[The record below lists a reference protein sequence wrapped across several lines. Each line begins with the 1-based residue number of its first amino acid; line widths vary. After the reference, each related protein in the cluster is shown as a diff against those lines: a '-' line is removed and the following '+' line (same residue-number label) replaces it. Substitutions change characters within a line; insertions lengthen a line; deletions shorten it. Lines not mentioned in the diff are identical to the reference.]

1 MKLLRFFFLFSLL
14 VSTSSCIESTKQWFG
29 KAKKRLL
36 ILETNPSNA
45 EVSFYNVDSK
55 KFEVL
60 GRTPIEIDIDEIVK
74 INKSPKAIS
83 LMVSKKGYVKENLL
97 APLRG
102 YSHLYYTVN
111 MDAVKWW
118 VDPNDEN
125 ASYIV
130 HYLGTSVREVYSLIR
145 IKQLDVAM
153 GQVDKLLDQFP
164 GIPIFHDIK
173 GSIYLLKGDKQKAIA
188 EYQRSLQLR
197 PDNPDTLKK
206 LMDLKVAVPFT
217 KGSKKKL

>member
-83 LMVSKKGYVKENLL
+83 LMV
-97 APLRG
+97 
-102 YSHLYYTVN
+102 
-111 MDAVKWW
+111 
-118 VDPNDEN
+118 
-125 ASYIV
+125 
-130 HYLGTSVREVYSLIR
+130 
-145 IKQLDVAM
+145 
-153 GQVDKLLDQFP
+153 F
-164 GIPIFHDIK
+164 
-173 GSIYLLKGDKQKAIA
+173 
-188 EYQRSLQLR
+188 
-197 PDNPDTLKK
+197 
-206 LMDLKVAVPFT
+206 
-217 KGSKKKL
+217 